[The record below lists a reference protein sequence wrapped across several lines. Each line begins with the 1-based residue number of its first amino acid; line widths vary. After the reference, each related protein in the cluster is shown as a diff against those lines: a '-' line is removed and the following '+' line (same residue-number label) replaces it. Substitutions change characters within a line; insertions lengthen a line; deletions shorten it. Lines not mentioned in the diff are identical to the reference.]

1 MRPQPLLAASL
12 PSPLRVFPT
21 VGPHVLLSRGS
32 AQQPGLLRPLVGR
45 FTLGEPSLLFFLSKK
60 QEKTGVGQPLQ
71 YLSLRCHVPSLADTR
86 GPSGKAPSPL
96 EMQVGCGDSTGEN

>member
-45 FTLGEPSLLFFLSKK
+45 FTLGEPSLLFFSPRNKRRQELANLSNIC
-60 QEKTGVGQPLQ
+60 L
-71 YLSLRCHVPSLADTR
+71 
-86 GPSGKAPSPL
+86 
-96 EMQVGCGDSTGEN
+96 